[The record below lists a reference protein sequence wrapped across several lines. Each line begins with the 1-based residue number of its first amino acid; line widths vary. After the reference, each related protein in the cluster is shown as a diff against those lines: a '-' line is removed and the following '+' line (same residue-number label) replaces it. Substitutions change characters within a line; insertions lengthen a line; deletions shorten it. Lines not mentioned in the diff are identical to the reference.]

1 MDWEQLSQ
9 DGHIVSYA
17 SRSLN
22 PAERNYAQIEKETL
36 SVVFAC
42 EKFHQFIYGRTVKVE
57 NEHKPLERIFKKS
70 MSNCPPRIQRF
81 MLKLQKYDIQ
91 VTYRPGKEMII
102 ADTLSRDPLTETE
115 PEASTAYI
123 DCQVHM
129 IIQNLA
135 ISEQKQEEI
144 KKSTKNELSKLQ
156 SRIEM
161 GWPENRRDC
170 EVELRE
176 YWGVRETLKV
186 YEGLILKF

>member
-1 MDWEQLSQ
+1 
-9 DGHIVSYA
+9 
-17 SRSLN
+17 
-22 PAERNYAQIEKETL
+22 
-36 SVVFAC
+36 
-42 EKFHQFIYGRTVKVE
+42 
-57 NEHKPLERIFKKS
+57 
-70 MSNCPPRIQRF
+70 

-102 ADTLSRDPLTETE
+102 ADTSSRDPLTETE

-156 SRIEM
+156 SRIEI
-161 GWPENRRDC
+161 GWPENRGDC
-170 EVELRE
+170 EIELRE
-176 YWGVRETLKV
+176 YCDVRETLTV
-186 YEGLILKF
+186 DEGLILKSEQVLIPSSMRKEMLEKIHEGH